1 MENYILHKDYVPRN
15 AYADIAVVF
24 LKPGEGEFLLKEQ
37 SMFSPNKCDHQI
49 YQYFSLLKFSKHK
62 KYFFDIESFTFLTFC
77 INCTRNQTLRVWI

>member
-37 SMFSPNKCDHQI
+37 SMFSPSN
-49 YQYFSLLKFSKHK
+49 LPVL
-62 KYFFDIESFTFLTFC
+62 FTVKIF
-77 INCTRNQTLRVWI
+77 

>member
-37 SMFSPNKCDHQI
+37 SMFSPKKCRD
-49 YQYFSLLKFSKHK
+49 L
-62 KYFFDIESFTFLTFC
+62 
-77 INCTRNQTLRVWI
+77 